1 MMLERLA
8 DLDLADMLQS
18 DEAIAVFLADA
29 FDTGDARHISTALGI
44 AARAAG
50 LDRVASK
57 MGLSPE
63 DVRHSLEG
71 NGNPTLETTLAIMK
85 ALGIGIAAAPLRSAS

>member
-1 MMLERLA
+1 MAERLA

-18 DEAIAVFLADA
+18 DEAIAVFLTDA

-50 LDRVASK
+50 LDHVASG
-57 MGLSPE
+57 MGVSLE
-63 DVRHSLEG
+63 DVRRSLDG
-71 NGNPTLETTLAIMK
+71 NSNPTLETTLAIMK
-85 ALGIGIAAAPLRSAS
+85 ALGVGMAAVPLRSAS